1 MADAIYQP
9 NMSQNNA
16 DVWGNMKSGDTH
28 LLMEQPLMVAQGC
41 PESLGKVVGSQGE
54 KEEGAGAAGS

>member
-1 MADAIYQP
+1 
-9 NMSQNNA
+9 MSQNNA